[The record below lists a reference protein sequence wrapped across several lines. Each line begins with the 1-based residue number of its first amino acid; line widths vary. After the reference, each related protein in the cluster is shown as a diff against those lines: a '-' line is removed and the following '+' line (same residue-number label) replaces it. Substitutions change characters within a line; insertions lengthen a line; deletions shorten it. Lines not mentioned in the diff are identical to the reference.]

1 MEYEFTFVVDGATV
15 DDAAAVNRLADEL
28 DAMLA
33 RAGGQNLLSV
43 SSVGDN
49 AVEAALSV
57 AHIAR
62 ELVPGLRLLRLDRD
76 LVGVQEIAERTGRS
90 RQNVHQWATGARL
103 ADKEPFPRPEGTV
116 GRAHAWL
123 WSEVNDW
130 LRRHGLDDGVLYPT
144 RHEMT
149 QIDYLLANG
158 LSFSFRSTPAQGFTE
173 SRREVVAALMAHLA
187 DFSQFVARRLPREKT
202 AADQHILAIAGHDEP
217 AHEVMRFIAEANRDV
232 VLVSARDDVITGVHF
247 SVDMKGPQEVVYVRH
262 DFTVWDW
269 MDQVRDKPSATFVAE
284 DPALLAAPHFH
295 HRQTLSFNTAA
306 A

>member
-15 DDAAAVNRLADEL
+15 DDDTAVNRLADEL

-33 RAGGQNLLSV
+33 RAGGQDLLSV
-43 SSVGDN
+43 SSYGDN

-62 ELVPGLRLLRLDRD
+62 DLIPGLRLLRLDRD

-103 ADKEPFPRPEGTV
+103 ADKEPFPQPEGTV

-130 LRRHGLDDGVLYPT
+130 LHQHGLDDGALYPT

-158 LSFSFRSTPAQGFTE
+158 LSFSFRSTPAQGFDE
-173 SRREVVAALMAHLA
+173 SRDEVVAALMEHQVG
-187 DFSQFVARRLPREKT
+187 FSQFLSRLPLEN
-202 AADQHILAIAGHDEP
+202 AADQHILAVAGHDEP

-232 VLVSARDDVITGVHF
+232 VLVSSRGGVITGVHF
-247 SVDMKGPQEVVYVRH
+247 SVDTKGPQKVVQVRH

-269 MDQVRDKPSATFVAE
+269 MDLVRDEPSATFVAE
-284 DPALLAAPHFH
+284 SPAPLTAPHFH

>member
-15 DDAAAVNRLADEL
+15 DDDTAVNRLADEL

-43 SSVGDN
+43 SFCGDN
-49 AVEAALSV
+49 ALEAALSV
-57 AHIAR
+57 ALIAR

-103 ADKEPFPRPEGTV
+103 AGKEPFPRPEGTV

-130 LRRHGLDDGVLYPT
+130 LRRHGLDDGVFYPT

-158 LSFSFRSTPAQGFTE
+158 LSFSYRSTPAQGFTE
-173 SRREVVAALMAHLA
+173 SRQEVVAALMEHLA
-187 DFSQFVARRLPREKT
+187 GFSQFVSRLPLEKN
-202 AADQHILAIAGHDEP
+202 AADQRILAIAGHDEP
-217 AHEVMRFIAEANRDV
+217 AHEVMRFIAEANQDV

-247 SVDMKGPQEVVYVRH
+247 SVDTKGPQKVVYVRH

-269 MDQVRDKPSATFVAE
+269 MALVRDKPSATFVAE
-284 DPALLAAPHFH
+284 DPALLAAPRFH